1 MPKDLGGAS
10 GKAEIVL
17 SDGSVWMAAPLS
29 NGLFEFV
36 NVDEQ
41 AHNTTARWV
50 RRNIKRG
57 SVDMTEFNSVEPKF
71 TFSIIDPGS
80 RRHPILATLTQNKL
94 EIPNFYT
101 SVSKSAGK
109 VPPTSQLRGLAGE
122 TSEVGEE
129 PQRAMQVVDDKTKTL
144 IQVTAIWLA
153 LRLGWSPYFKY
164 NDTTPQSTPGN
175 RVRSLSLT
183 TEQIRLSP
191 VPTCTSTPESTNSTL
206 GAISNRIRRV
216 SAKGSPISS
225 DSPQP
230 ERIIPQRSM
239 SAGTAFMQ
247 RAAARRMGN
256 PPSTVASDSEG
267 EGIGL
272 HHSTIEKLTTSNP
285 MSIPSIPFTFNG
297 ARATTPDTPTR
308 PQRRAQSAFLPPGT
322 LQSSNLNE
330 ESKRQSIAIGTIKQT
345 PNVVV
350 KPKTSKWKA
359 FTNLFRRA
367 GRPS

>member
-1 MPKDLGGAS
+1 
-10 GKAEIVL
+10 
-17 SDGSVWMAAPLS
+17 
-29 NGLFEFV
+29 
-36 NVDEQ
+36 VDDQ
-41 AHNTTARWV
+41 GHITTARWV

-80 RRHPILATLTQNKL
+80 RRHPILASLTQNKL
-94 EIPNFYT
+94 EIPNSYT
-101 SVSKSAGK
+101 SVPKSVGK
-109 VPPTSQLRGLAGE
+109 VPPISQRRSLAGE
-122 TSEVGEE
+122 TREVDEE
-129 PQRAMQVVDDKTKTL
+129 PQRATQVVDDRMKTL

-164 NDTTPQSTPGN
+164 SDTTPQSTPGN

-183 TEQIRLSP
+183 NEQSRLSP
-191 VPTCTSTPESTNSTL
+191 VPAGTSTPESANSTL

-230 ERIIPQRSM
+230 ERIIPQRSI

-272 HHSTIEKLTTSNP
+272 HHSTMEKLNTPNQ
-285 MSIPSIPFTFNG
+285 MSTPSIMFTFDG
-297 ARATTPDTPTR
+297 SRAAPPDTPTR
-308 PQRRAQSAFLPPGT
+308 PQKRAQSAFLPPGT
-322 LQSSNLNE
+322 LQASDLSE
-330 ESKRQSIAIGTIKQT
+330 KPQRHSIAIGTIKQT
-345 PNVVV
+345 PNILV

-359 FTNLFRRA
+359 FTSLFRRSS
-367 GRPS
+367 RPS